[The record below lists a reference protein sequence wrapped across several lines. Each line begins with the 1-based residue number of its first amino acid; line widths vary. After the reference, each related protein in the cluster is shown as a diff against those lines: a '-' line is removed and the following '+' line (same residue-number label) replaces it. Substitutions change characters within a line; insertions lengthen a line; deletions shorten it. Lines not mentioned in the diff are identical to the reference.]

1 MADIEINRA
10 HGMTLERARDA
21 LDAALIELGKE
32 HGLTYSWDGNEVSF
46 KVKGAQ
52 GSGTVDGTHIHI
64 EIHLE
69 WWAKPFKPRIEAAVI
84 KSLDKGIQE
93 GNQEEID

>member
-1 MADIEINRA
+1 MADIEIDRA
-10 HGMTLERARDA
+10 HGMTLDSARAA

-32 HGLTYSWDGNEVSF
+32 HGLTYSWDGDGVSF

-64 EIHLE
+64 KIHLE
-69 WWAKPFKPRIEAAVI
+69 WWAKPFKPRIEAEVI

-93 GNQEEID
+93 GNQEEND